1 MLPKMP
7 SLFTGAIA
15 SEYGDLVRYMDN
27 GHSTDNTCGDGCTA
41 PGKGP
46 KGDNS
51 CPAIP
56 KEKEPKGPYPPKK
69 KAFTPTVA
77 GWVEPPVARL

>member
-7 SLFTGAIA
+7 NLFTGAIA
-15 SEYGDLVRYMDN
+15 LEYGDLTRSMN
-27 GHSTDNTCGDGCTA
+27 TGHKSTDNTCGDGCTA
-41 PGKGP
+41 PGVGP

-56 KEKEPKGPYPPKK
+56 KEKEPKPPYPKK

-77 GWVEPPVARL
+77 GWVEPPVAHM